1 MEKAYWLGRRR
12 SAVAMARLATTA
24 EARLIHYDLAGR
36 HSIMAAYCPPFM
48 IPKST
53 PSSEGEQAALHRPA
67 PDPEAPRRPPTIGDP
82 DKPQGKR
89 R

>member
-1 MEKAYWLGRRR
+1 MEKAYWIGRRR
-12 SAVAMARLATTA
+12 SAVAMAKIATTA

-36 HSIMAAYCPPFM
+36 YSIMAAYCPPFM
-48 IPKST
+48 IPRSA

-67 PDPEAPRRPPTIGDP
+67 PGSVPRKPPTTGDP
-82 DKPQGKR
+82 DKPQGER